1 LADSPPL
8 LTLDQVSFTP
18 SLGSEPVLHA
28 VSFEVQSGDRLVI
41 VGPSGA
47 GKTMLL
53 QLLNRL
59 RDPTTGRILLSG
71 QDLQQIPIRQVRQ
84 RVVLVA
90 QESSLLGMTVQEA
103 LAYPLQLRRL
113 DQPAQRQRIATWMEQ
128 LHIPSNWLDRTEAQ
142 LSVGQRQLVAIARG
156 LVTQPE
162 VIVLDEPTS
171 ALDAGRSH
179 HLATVLTNVAAQGIT
194 VVMVNHQLEI
204 AAAIATHIMQ
214 LDQGKRIQFTDAALT
229 DWSKLKASLVEAE
242 QRHAEEW
249 ELL

>member
-1 LADSPPL
+1 MAETPPL
-8 LTLDQVSFTP
+8 IALEQVSLVPTE
-18 SLGSEPVLHA
+18 GSDPVLHQ
-28 VSFEVQSGDRLVI
+28 VSFEVQSGDRLVV

-59 RDPTTGRILLSG
+59 RDPTSGTIRLDG
-71 QDLQQIPIRQVRQ
+71 QDLRQLPVRQVRQ

-103 LAYPLQLRRL
+103 LAYPLQLRGMP
-113 DQPAQRQRIATWMEQ
+113 QANQRKRIAAWMEV
-128 LHIPSNWLDRTEAQ
+128 LHLPSAWLDRTEAQ

-156 LVTQPE
+156 LVTEAE

-171 ALDAGRSH
+171 ALDAGRGQ
-179 HLATVLTNVAAQGIT
+179 HLAEVLTQSTRTHSMTLI
-194 VVMVNHQLEI
+194 MVNHQLDI
-204 AAAIATHIMQ
+204 AQAVATRLLQ
-214 LDQGKRIQFTDAALT
+214 LDQGELVQIAAASQV
-229 DWSKLKASLVEAE
+229 DWVKLRQSLVEAE

-249 ELL
+249 E